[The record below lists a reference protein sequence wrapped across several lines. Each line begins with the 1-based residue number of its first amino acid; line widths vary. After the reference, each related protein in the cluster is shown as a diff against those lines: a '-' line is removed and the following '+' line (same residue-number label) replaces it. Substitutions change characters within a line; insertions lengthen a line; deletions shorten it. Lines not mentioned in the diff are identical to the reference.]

1 MIPVVYDKN
10 DTQRNSNGLGR
21 LTDCIE
27 CSVVNNAD
35 DYSCELHI
43 VYPIDGFHVELLDYA
58 NVIGVQVEPHGTIQ
72 LFDVYKI
79 GYNEAGHK
87 TADAHHVRHRLKY
100 LPTTWVYGKNIA
112 DIIRSLNM
120 VHIGAKLGTYGSYA
134 SEAGTKNFGF
144 HNPFTFWTNITRD
157 SLFYQI
163 TYVNETAQGNVNQ
176 SAGTPPGL
184 NLSLVASVDVANTFW
199 DVVFG
204 KEGLVTVYGL
214 SVKFDNFDIYISEP
228 DALSADKTD
237 EVFIRYGRDIRA
249 FSVELDSSD
258 FELYTHAIPYRTTLV
273 PNQEKEVEVAQFFMA
288 DPQVRDSF
296 PVVYE
301 IPDVPLEISA
311 KRYLTVDISKS
322 SAFRYKYGYYVIGT
336 NEGYYRSVI
345 TAKHLKQIT
354 KEYAKRVN
362 AEKISPSF
370 EIDMISFRE
379 SSIYTNYES
388 LESVCLSDVVSVL
401 LDPVNLVVEEQI
413 LKTEYNVLGEMYDS
427 ITVGMVRNNVADILA
442 ALAEHEEDNSK
453 AFDSYLDYNEELT
466 PYTVEQELSNYN
478 DGSVLWQLEY
488 TYFVDETRITVK
500 SEPIRSV
507 GNLIT
512 GNICIVPNTQSVSS
526 VTLEANEERKI
537 LEGLP
542 IPYKEDVRFTFP
554 SSFRDDSS
562 QETGLKT
569 LDFEYKI
576 DSNGDLYIIPPER
589 VVTRYYGND
598 SVFVLQFQYISAEG
612 SYDKSWKNYITTT
625 SVDWKER
632 ESA

>member
-10 DTQRNSNGLGR
+10 DLQCNSNGLGR

-27 CSVVNNAD
+27 CTVENNAD

-43 VYPIDGFHVELLDYA
+43 VYPMDGSHVELLDYA
-58 NVIGVQVEPHGTIQ
+58 NVIGVQVEPHGNIQ

-79 GYNEAGHK
+79 GYDESGNK

-100 LPTTWVYGKNIA
+100 LPTTWVYGNNIA

-163 TYVNETAQGNVNQ
+163 TYVNETAQGNVAVSSEGRTNY
-176 SAGTPPGL
+176 A
-184 NLSLVASVDVANTFW
+184 LVASTDVAQSFW
-199 DVVFG
+199 DVVLG
-204 KEGLVTVYGL
+204 KDGLVTVYGL
-214 SVKFDNFDIYISEP
+214 SIKFDNFDIYISEP
-228 DALSADKTD
+228 DALSANKTN

-258 FELYTHAIPYRTTLV
+258 FELYTHAIPYRKTLV
-273 PNQEKEVEVAQFFMA
+273 SGQEDVEVTQFFMSN
-288 DPQVRDSF
+288 PLVRDSF

-311 KRYLTVDISKS
+311 KRYLTVDISKAS
-322 SAFRYKYGYYVIGT
+322 VFRAKYGYYVIGT
-336 NEGYYRSVI
+336 EEGFYRSVI
-345 TAKHLKQIT
+345 TAEHLESIT
-354 KEYAKRVN
+354 KAMAKQAN
-362 AEKISPSF
+362 AEKVSPSF

-388 LESVCLSDVVSVL
+388 LESVGLSDVVSVL

-427 ITVGMVRNNVADILA
+427 ITVGMIRNNVADILV
-442 ALAEHEEDNSK
+442 ALAEHEEDNK
-453 AFDSYLDYNEELT
+453 EFDSYLDYNEELT
-466 PYTVEQELSNYN
+466 PYTTENELTDYN
-478 DGSVLWQLEY
+478 DGETTWKLSY
-488 TYFVDETRITVK
+488 TYYEDDTRHTVE
-500 SEPIRSV
+500 SEPIRTV
-507 GNLIT
+507 GNMIT
-512 GNICIVPNTQSVSS
+512 GNLVITKSGEQ
-526 VTLEANEERKI
+526 VTLVANQRRKI

-542 IPYKEDVRFTFP
+542 IPMLGSVHFSFP
-554 SSFRDDSS
+554 ETLRDTVNNQWITVDC
-562 QETGLKT
+562 EF
-569 LDFEYKI
+569 DI
-576 DSNGDLYIIPPER
+576 DENGDLFITSPETGNTGWGDYSDGLYII
-589 VVTRYYGND
+589 YLN
-598 SVFVLQFQYISAEG
+598 FQYLSAENN
-612 SYDKSWKNYITTT
+612 YDKSWKNYITTDNI
-625 SVDWKER
+625 DWKER
-632 ESA
+632 EPA